1 MLGIRGS
8 LHVSGTNII
17 HEGWSARHLK
27 EMQRGTKE
35 NIQRGNVITEGNNVN
50 NKGWDEGINE
60 KREIR

>member
-17 HEGWSARHLK
+17 HEGWSARHL
-27 EMQRGTKE
+27 KE